1 MKFTDR
7 QVAIINL
14 TNQGKST
21 KQIAEMTSSSVGY
34 VNKIRKQYQK
44 LPILKL
50 KGYEEPVFA
59 AEPLWVPAS
68 IIIIFIIIFI
78 ISLFFILT

>member
-7 QVAIINL
+7 QVAIVNL
-14 TNQGKST
+14 ANQGKNT
-21 KQIAEMTSSSVGY
+21 KEIAEMTSSSVGY
-34 VNKIRKQYQK
+34 VNKIRRQYQK

-59 AEPLWVPAS
+59 VEPLWVHES
-68 IIIIFIIIFI
+68 IIII
-78 ISLFFILT
+78 